1 MIKEKASRWE
11 VMKLPGDKGASFRW
25 EVMKLP
31 GDIGASYPVGSDE
44 ATR

>member
-1 MIKEKASRWE
+1 MIKEQAFRWE

-31 GDIGASYPVGSDE
+31 GDKGASFPVGSDE